1 MQKSSKK
8 NLLDGTVIG
17 AALFS
22 MFFGAGNM
30 IFPPYLG
37 LKSGT
42 AWIIAFL
49 LYFIADVGL
58 AIIALIAQIKVGGA
72 RPLLEPFG
80 KRMGPI
86 FMFIVMLCI
95 GPIITIPR
103 TAATTYE
110 LSITPL
116 FQNFNMPFFYV
127 IFFTVVLLLCIK
139 KSAVV
144 DIVGKILTPVLFVG
158 LMILIIIGVINPLGE
173 INIPPRTVSVVASSI
188 EAGYQSMDVL
198 AALIFGVLVI
208 GSLNDRGYNKK
219 EEKFRVTAISSAV
232 SGVALM
238 VIYLGLT
245 YLGASASAH
254 YNMHITRTEL
264 LISIIKTLIPGT
276 TGIIFFAV
284 IAGLA
289 CLTTAIALTG
299 SAAEYLSN
307 ITKNKIKYPVVVIL
321 ICIFDTLIS
330 CLGVEQL
337 INIASPILSII
348 YPPILVIVILSLIRE
363 KLNLACFRAA
373 GYTALLIS
381 VASVLPLFGFE
392 LPFIRMLPLSSI
404 GFAWLIPSA
413 IAGIVGWTIG
423 NLTENRKRQK
433 AL

>member
-1 MQKSSKK
+1 MHKFSKK

-17 AALFS
+17 AALVS

-42 AWIIAFL
+42 EWIIAFL
-49 LYFIADVGL
+49 FYFIADIGL
-58 AIIALIAQIKVGGA
+58 AIIAVMAQIKVGGG
-72 RPLLEPFG
+72 RQLLEPLG

-86 FMFIVMLCI
+86 FMFVVMLCI

-116 FQNFNMPFFYV
+116 APNFNMPLFYA

-144 DIVGKILTPVLFVG
+144 DIVGKILTPLLFIG

-198 AALIFGVLVI
+198 AAIIFGVLII
-208 GSLNDRGYNKK
+208 GSLGDKGYRKK
-219 EEKFRVTAISSAV
+219 EDKFTVAAISSAV

-238 VIYLGLT
+238 IIYLGLT
-245 YLGASASAH
+245 YLGASAAAH

-276 TGIIFFAV
+276 AGIIFFAV

-289 CLTTAIALTG
+289 CLSTAIALTG
-299 SAAEYLSN
+299 SAAEYVAN
-307 ITKNKIKYPVVVIL
+307 ITKNKIKYPTVVVL
-321 ICIFDTLIS
+321 ICVFDTVIS

-337 INIASPILSII
+337 INIASPVLSII

-363 KLNLACFRAA
+363 KLNPWCFRAA

-381 VASVLPLFGFE
+381 VLSILPSFG
-392 LPFIRMLPLSSI
+392 LDMPFIRMLPLSRI
-404 GFAWLIPSA
+404 GFAWLLPSA
-413 IAGIVGWTIG
+413 IAGIIGWVIG
-423 NLTENRKRQK
+423 TVSQK
-433 AL
+433 KKT